1 MAGPKKSSLLTTKKP
16 KEKAAKATTA
26 TKPSLSSEFVV
37 DSDEDE
43 KTASVVKPASKTAN
57 AKSNPAKSAEPKVST
72 SQAKSSKKR
81 KSPIPSPEKDGSSG
95 SGSGEDSS
103 NEDEKSPSKKRILA
117 VQDGSPTPRTK
128 PATARPVLAK
138 PPIKPSTQI
147 KPLSQNKNSG
157 TGASK
162 DQSKDE
168 SGESSE
174 DGSSGSESESA
185 SGSES
190 ISGSSDKTSLQSPRK
205 KSPVRKTI
213 PQQSTKTFQPPV
225 GFESTSISLHP
236 ASKLSEIIAPSNLQG
251 KQIWHITAPESVPI
265 TLVKEVST
273 QDISNG
279 TSILEYHGAK
289 YGLVLESDVEQT
301 SGRALLLPS
310 SKTNA
315 YRPSKTAII
324 KTLHLQQL
332 VNLPS
337 RASEPIV
344 PPNSSA
350 SALESYRKTP
360 RQQPE
365 GLRMRYRPFGT
376 SDDSDLDFDAE
387 SRPKAP
393 EFRIPEPVKE
403 SSPGKKR
410 KRRESHD
417 ASSNVSSAVKPKRR
431 KQSPQATAGA
441 IEDPIDVEAIV
452 DTRSNGV
459 ESPTKSLHPEA
470 DGQKSN
476 DKPPN
481 ANETK
486 EERRK
491 RRQKPKVE
499 NPSSPS
505 KPVTALPLDVK
516 QDAETIQ
523 PGEVIETIPTMA
535 NAVEGTKSISISES
549 KSDKAK
555 RREEKRRRKEAER
568 ASRGASMVS
577 TEIVDRRAESQD
589 QMMREIEDAQRE
601 AEIRI
606 PTPGEDVPKL
616 PANSAHVSQDSTIDS
631 TQTSQR
637 KETKEERAKRK
648 EEKRRRREERGRA

>member
-1 MAGPKKSSLLTTKKP
+1 MAGPKKSSSLTTKKP
-16 KEKAAKATTA
+16 KEKAVKATTA

-43 KTASVVKPASKTAN
+43 KSASLVKPASKTAN

-72 SQAKSSKKR
+72 SQAKSSEKQ
-81 KSPIPSPEKDGSSG
+81 KSQTLSPEKDGSSG
-95 SGSGEDSS
+95 SGSGDDSGS
-103 NEDEKSPSKKRILA
+103 EDEKSPSKKRILA
-117 VQDGSPTPRTK
+117 VQNGSPTPRTK

-138 PPIKPSTQI
+138 PPIKPSTHI
-147 KPLSQNKNSG
+147 KPLSQNKNPG

-205 KSPVRKTI
+205 KSPVRKII
-213 PQQSTKTFQPPV
+213 PQQFTKTFQPPA

-236 ASKLSEIIAPSNLQG
+236 ASKLSEILAPSNLKG

-279 TSILEYHGAK
+279 TSVLEYDGAK

-301 SGRALLLPS
+301 GGRALLLPS
-310 SKTNA
+310 NKTNA

-337 RASEPIV
+337 HASEPIV

-350 SALESYRKTP
+350 SASESYRKTP

-376 SDDSDLDFDAE
+376 SDDSDLEFDAK
-387 SRPKAP
+387 SIPKAP
-393 EFRIPEPVKE
+393 EFRIPAPVKE

-417 ASSNVSSAVKPKRR
+417 GSPNISSAVKPKRR

-441 IEDPIDVEAIV
+441 MEDPIDIDAIV

-459 ESPTKSLHPEA
+459 ESPTRSPHPEA
-470 DGQKSN
+470 NGQKSN
-476 DKPPN
+476 D
-481 ANETK
+481 NEAK

-491 RRQKPKVE
+491 RKQKSKVE

-555 RREEKRRRKEAER
+555 RREEKRRRKEMER

-606 PTPGEDVPKL
+606 PTPGEDAPKL
-616 PANSAHVSQDSTIDS
+616 SASSAHVSQDSTIDS

>member
-1 MAGPKKSSLLTTKKP
+1 MAGPKKSSSLTTKKP

-57 AKSNPAKSAEPKVST
+57 AKSNTAKSAEPKVST

-95 SGSGEDSS
+95 SGSGDDSS
-103 NEDEKSPSKKRILA
+103 SEDEKSPSNKRNLA
-117 VQDGSPTPRTK
+117 VQDGSPTPRSK

-138 PPIKPSTQI
+138 PPIKPSTHI
-147 KPLSQNKNSG
+147 KPLSQKNPATS
-157 TGASK
+157 APNN
-162 DQSKDE
+162 QSKDE
-168 SGESSE
+168 NGESSE

-213 PQQSTKTFQPPV
+213 PQQSTKTFQPPA

-236 ASKLSEIIAPSNLQG
+236 ASKLSEILAPSNLQG

-289 YGLVLESDVEQT
+289 FGLVLESDVEQT

-310 SKTNA
+310 SKMNA
-315 YRPSKTAII
+315 YRPSKPAII

-337 RASEPIV
+337 HPSEPAV
-344 PPNSSA
+344 PSNSSA
-350 SALESYRKTP
+350 SASESYRKTP

-376 SDDSDLDFDAE
+376 SDDSDLEFDAE
-387 SRPKAP
+387 SIPKAP
-393 EFRIPEPVKE
+393 EFRIPAPVKE

-417 ASSNVSSAVKPKRR
+417 GSRNVSSAVKPKRR

-441 IEDPIDVEAIV
+441 IEDPIDIDAIV

-470 DGQKSN
+470 NGQKSN

-481 ANETK
+481 DNGAK

-505 KPVTALPLDVK
+505 KPITALPLDVK

-523 PGEVIETIPTMA
+523 PGEVIETIPTVA

-577 TEIVDRRAESQD
+577 AEIVDRRAESQD
-589 QMMREIEDAQRE
+589 QMMQEIEDAQRE

-606 PTPGEDVPKL
+606 PTPGEDAPEK
-616 PANSAHVSQDSTIDS
+616 PASSAHVSQDLTIDS
-631 TQTSQR
+631 TQDSQR
-637 KETKEERAKRK
+637 KESKEERAKRK